1 MDVFVASLPFK
12 LKEPELRALF
22 EPYGDVGGIK
32 LIKDEKGLNKGFGFV
47 TMPDA
52 AQANAAIKALNGKEI
67 SGRSIVVSRSQQT
80 HASKNKRSYTS
91 EGATAAKRAPKSS
104 YADFKRGGKPAFG
117 KKTYGATNED
127 KPASAEREFEKVD
140 GAARKGFKKY
150 GSAKEGFK
158 KSTTGKPD
166 GEKRSPWGPK
176 PEGFK
181 KAAGGRGGF
190 KGAGKGK
197 GGFKKRAAPGGA
209 PKSGGGRKR
218 RGG

>member
-67 SGRSIVVSRSQQT
+67 SGRAIVVSRSQQT

-117 KKTYGATNED
+117 KKTYGAENAD
-127 KPASAEREFEKVD
+127 KPASAERGEFEKVD

-158 KSTTGKPD
+158 KSATGKPE

-176 PEGFK
+176 PAGFK
-181 KAAGGRGGF
+181 KTTGGKGGF

-209 PKSGGGRKR
+209 PKSGGRKR
-218 RGG
+218 RGA

>member
-67 SGRSIVVSRSQQT
+67 SGRAIVVSRSQQT

-117 KKTYGATNED
+117 KKTYGGTNED

-150 GSAKEGFK
+150 GSPKEGFK

-176 PEGFK
+176 PAGFK
-181 KAAGGRGGF
+181 KTAGGKGGF

-218 RGG
+218 RGS